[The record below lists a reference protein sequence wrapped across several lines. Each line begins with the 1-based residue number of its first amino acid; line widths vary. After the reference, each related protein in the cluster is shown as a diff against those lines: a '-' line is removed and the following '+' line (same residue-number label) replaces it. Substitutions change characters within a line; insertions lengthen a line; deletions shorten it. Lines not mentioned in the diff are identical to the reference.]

1 MAYYESV
8 FIARQDATPQQ
19 VVALAEQLA
28 QLIAAQGGK
37 VTKTEQWGLRNL
49 AYRIQK
55 NRKGH
60 YVLMNI
66 DAPAAAVHE
75 MERTLRINEDVLRYM
90 TIRVEEP
97 EAGPSAMLRRE
108 RDRDSDRGGD
118 RGGSFGRF
126 GGRGASD
133 FEGDEE

>member
-28 QLIAAQGGK
+28 QLIATQGGK

-49 AYRIQK
+49 AYRIKK

-66 DAPAAAVHE
+66 DGPAAAVHE

-97 EAGPSAMLRRE
+97 EAGPSAMMRRE
-108 RDRDSDRGGD
+108 RDRDSDRGGN
-118 RGGSFGRF
+118 FGRF